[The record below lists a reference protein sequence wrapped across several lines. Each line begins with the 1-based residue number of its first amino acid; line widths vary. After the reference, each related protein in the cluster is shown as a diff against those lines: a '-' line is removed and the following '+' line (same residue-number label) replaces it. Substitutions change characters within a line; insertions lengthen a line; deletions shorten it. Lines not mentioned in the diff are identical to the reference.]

1 MIISKRKVLSS
12 ITASLSA
19 YLAIYAVQMIKSVL
33 YGTFQ
38 IYIFNYIYL
47 FSFPVIGL
55 FLRKIYVPLHD
66 DLEKLQPRIIIWL
79 LLFTLILY
87 TEFFV
92 YGMLIDAVTERVLR
106 LEIFCVATTSIYYV
120 AIGIL
125 YFVLREYKRVL
136 IENNDYNMLQKTIAS
151 FDEII
156 KIREFKEEQL
166 RVLRHDLKHVLI
178 SVNTLMNKKKYKEAK
193 EFISGYVKDVETTSV
208 TRYSTIPLLDAII
221 EYYKIICKEKG
232 IKFNCKINN
241 VEDALKVDIYEIVIF
256 ISNCLEN
263 AVNATSKL
271 EENKYIKFTFLNNDG
286 RLVLQIENSYNG
298 EILYDVNN
306 APTNPEEGHG
316 FGTYSNKWFAQRNK
330 LSLDY
335 KITEDTFKIN
345 VLFKENTKRRRKK
358 EIA

>member
-1 MIISKRKVLSS
+1 
-12 ITASLSA
+12 
-19 YLAIYAVQMIKSVL
+19 
-33 YGTFQ
+33 
-38 IYIFNYIYL
+38 
-47 FSFPVIGL
+47 
-55 FLRKIYVPLHD
+55 
-66 DLEKLQPRIIIWL
+66 
-79 LLFTLILY
+79 
-87 TEFFV
+87 
-92 YGMLIDAVTERVLR
+92 
-106 LEIFCVATTSIYYV
+106 
-120 AIGIL
+120 
-125 YFVLREYKRVL
+125 
-136 IENNDYNMLQKTIAS
+136 
-151 FDEII
+151 
-156 KIREFKEEQL
+156 
-166 RVLRHDLKHVLI
+166 
-178 SVNTLMNKKKYKEAK
+178 MNKKKYKEAK

-208 TRYSTIPLLDAII
+208 SRYSTIPLLDAII

-256 ISNCLEN
+256 ISNCLEI

-298 EILYDVNN
+298 EIAYDVNN
-306 APTNPEEGHG
+306 DPTNPEEGLG